1 MSEEKDGMIQMALEG
16 IHAGFPSPAQ
26 DYMSGIIDLNKEL
39 VKHPEATFYGRVV
52 GDSMIDA
59 GINEGDV
66 LVIDKSLEPSEG
78 DMCVC
83 FVDGEFAL
91 KFVSFHDPY
100 AAGTAGAFAGSGSF
114 AGGQDAGRRGAVREI
129 RKSPASYNIL
139 GRRDIWLLPANPKYK
154 PIHIQEGNDF
164 SIWGVVTY
172 VIHKTK

>member
-26 DYMSGIIDLNKEL
+26 DYMSGVIDLNKEL
-39 VKHPEATFYGRVV
+39 VRHPEATFYGRVV

-83 FVDGEFAL
+83 FIDGEFAL
-91 KFVSFHDPY
+91 KFVSFHDQF
-100 AAGTAGAFAGSGSF
+100 AAGA
-114 AGGQDAGRRGAVREI
+114 QDASSRGTVREI
-129 RKSPASYNIL
+129 RKAPVSYNIL